1 MSQWIDELRFTFR
14 ERLVLNEPLSYRTT
28 YRIGGPAEAAVFPVN
43 AGELR
48 FCLDVARKRGVR
60 LTILGLGSNVLADDA
75 GLDGIVVFTTGMA
88 AVSVTDSF
96 VEAQCGAPLDKAVES
111 SVRGGLSGMEM
122 LSGIPGTVGG
132 AVYMNAGAFNQET
145 FDRLV
150 GFSALTP
157 EGREVVLKKADVKPA
172 YRHVEG
178 LENLIILSAKWEL
191 TPGKA
196 EELAAARRDVLN
208 RRAEKQPLE
217 FPSAGSVFKRPKG
230 DFASRLIDSAG
241 LKGLSVGGAKVSEKH
256 AGFIINAGGATAAD
270 VRGLMRKV
278 QDEVKARSG
287 VSLELEQIILRR
299 ASI

>member
-1 MSQWIDELRFTFR
+1 MPQWIDELRFTFR

-28 YRIGGPAEAAVFPVN
+28 YRIGGPAEAAVFPAS

-75 GLDGIVVFTTGMA
+75 GLEGIVVFTTGMA
-88 AVSVTDSF
+88 AVSVNGSS
-96 VEAQCGAPLDKAVES
+96 VEAQCGAPLDKVVEA
-111 SVRGGLSGMEM
+111 SVKGGLAGMEM

-145 FDRLV
+145 FDHLA

-157 EGREVVLKKADVKPA
+157 EGRELSFRKSDVKA
-172 YRHVEG
+172 SYRHVEG
-178 LENLIILSAKWEL
+178 IENLVILSARWEL
-191 TPGKA
+191 SPGKA

-208 RRAEKQPLE
+208 RRGEKQPLE
-217 FPSAGSVFKRPKG
+217 FPSAGSVFKRPQG
-230 DFASRLIDSAG
+230 DFASRLIDAAG
-241 LKGLSVGGAKVSEKH
+241 LKGLTVGGAKVSEKH